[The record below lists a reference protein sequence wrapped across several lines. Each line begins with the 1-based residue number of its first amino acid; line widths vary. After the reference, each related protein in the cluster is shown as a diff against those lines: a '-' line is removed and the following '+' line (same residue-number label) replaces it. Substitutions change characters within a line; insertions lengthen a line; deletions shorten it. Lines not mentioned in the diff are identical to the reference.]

1 MKKNYRL
8 GMADKGTKKALTHS
22 HFYEEE
28 GEGIASLTNLHHFAL
43 ENKHIHHAD
52 NFMPCFTCWN

>member
-1 MKKNYRL
+1 
-8 GMADKGTKKALTHS
+8 MADKGTKKALTHS